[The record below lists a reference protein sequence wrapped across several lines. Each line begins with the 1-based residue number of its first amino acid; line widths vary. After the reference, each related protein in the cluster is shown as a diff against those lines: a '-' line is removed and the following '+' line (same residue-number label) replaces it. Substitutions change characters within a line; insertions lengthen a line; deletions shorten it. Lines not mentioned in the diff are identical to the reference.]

1 MSAQWYDPLTQTQ
14 EGQLLT
20 EVKDLLKAVKGKKK
34 KGGFPDLNGDGETT
48 MADVLHGRGVIGG
61 KKKKTEAEKGYK
73 SDRGQKDPPKMPT
86 PKKGKA
92 VIKFD
97 ASDNCP
103 TCGANPHEDCGMRGP
118 DHKAIDCKL
127 NPIAFDSRMDDLR
140 EETMEEHF
148 EAGHHLRCGACGAM
162 PNEGCGATGGKT
174 PARSCGINMQMRKS
188 DEKNTECAVC
198 KNVDCMGG
206 CGTGMSKADMAEK
219 NKYCQKHF
227 GCNYSECTPTQKK
240 QCDENC
246 GKASE
251 VKKYEQ
257 EPDSSNSV
265 PTFQNVDGGIAVV
278 ARGYTTNQRIPHT
291 TDGIKKTTISEKAKI
306 PAYSQQGYS
315 ANSSSLHMHLTDGGN
330 SGNLPNLAPIEE
342 RLASLTKGASKV
354 NHGIIGEIESLIK
367 QVKEHLASE

>member
-1 MSAQWYDPLTQTQ
+1 MSAQWYDPLAETQ

-34 KGGFPDLNGDGETT
+34 GGFPDLNGDGKTT
-48 MADVLHGRGVIGG
+48 MADVLHGRGVVGG

-73 SDRGQKDPPKMPT
+73 SDRGQKDPPKMPM

-103 TCGANPHEDCGMRGP
+103 TCGANPHEDCGMKGP

-140 EETMEEHF
+140 EETPEEHY
-148 EAGHHLRCGACGAM
+148 EGGHHLACNVCGAMPDGACGATNGM
-162 PNEGCGATGGKT
+162 T
-174 PARSCGINMQMRKS
+174 PARNCGIRMQAKKDKLVNILDLGKS
-188 DEKNTECAVC
+188 DV
-198 KNVDCMGG
+198 V
-206 CGTGMSKADMAEK
+206 
-219 NKYCQKHF
+219 
-227 GCNYSECTPTQKK
+227 
-240 QCDENC
+240 
-246 GKASE
+246 
-251 VKKYEQ
+251 KYEQ

-354 NHGIIGEIESLIK
+354 NQGVIGEIESLIK